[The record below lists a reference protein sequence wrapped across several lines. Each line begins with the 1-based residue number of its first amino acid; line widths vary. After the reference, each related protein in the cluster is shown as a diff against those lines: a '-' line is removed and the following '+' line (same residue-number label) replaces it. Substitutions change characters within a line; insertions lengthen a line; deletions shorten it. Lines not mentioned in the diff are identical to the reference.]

1 MHKPLGATYVEVTE
15 LKLQYE
21 EGDVVGLVLA
31 VTTVSI
37 LGVFLILCTWFAAR
51 REIYT
56 LFFLV
61 GAVCSE
67 IVNVILKLLIAE
79 QRPNRTLSPHL
90 L

>member
-1 MHKPLGATYVEVTE
+1 M
-15 LKLQYE
+15 
-21 EGDVVGLVLA
+21 
-31 VTTVSI
+31 
-37 LGVFLILCTWFAAR
+37 
-51 REIYT
+51 YT